1 MRVRGDLLTNTLLPL
16 TILLAQHRWYHK
28 GTYCQLQEFECDI
41 SSFFEAIDVCD
52 HFHEWVMFS

>member
-52 HFHEWVMFS
+52 HFHE